1 MLILLSPAKLLD
13 FKNSSHIARA
23 TQPEFLDQSSQLV
36 ATMRG
41 RTSDDLQQMMGVS
54 KDVADLNVTR
64 FENWTGKTTKRNGKQ
79 AILAFMG
86 DVYRSF
92 DAQSLSARCHA
103 FVQKH
108 VRILSGLYGILRPLD
123 LIEPYRLEMGLSIDA
138 LAEGNLYDFWGD
150 RITDV
155 INRDL
160 GDKSGQLVVNLASE
174 EYSAAVD
181 FSRLNARVVH
191 PKFREWRRDGFKVV
205 SFNAKR
211 ARGSM
216 ARFLIDGRV
225 NSYRGLTRFNRDNY
239 SLNQSLSKRDRPM
252 FTRMEPVIPAKA
264 GT

>member
-13 FKNSSHIARA
+13 FKNRSNIART
-23 TQPEFLDQSSQLV
+23 TQPRFLDQSSQLV
-36 ATMRG
+36 AMMRE

-54 KDVADLNVTR
+54 KEIADLNVTR

-86 DVYRSF
+86 DVYKSF
-92 DAQSLSARCHA
+92 DAQSLSARSLA
-103 FVQKH
+103 YVQKH
-108 VRILSGLYGILRPLD
+108 VRILSGLYGVLRPLD
-123 LIEPYRLEMGLSIDA
+123 LIEPYRLEMGLSIEA
-138 LAEGNLYDFWGD
+138 LQEGNLYDFWGD
-150 RITDV
+150 RITEV
-155 INRDL
+155 ISREL
-160 GDKSGQLVVNLASE
+160 GDKTGQIVVNLASD

-181 FSRLNARVVH
+181 FSQLNARVVH

-225 NSYRGLTRFNRDNY
+225 NSYRGLTRFDLDNY
-239 SLNQSLSKRDRPM
+239 SFNQDLSQRDRPM
-252 FTRMEPVIPAKA
+252 FTRMEAVSGGA
-264 GT
+264 